1 MSSFS
6 EDDDYSVRYFYDGF
20 CDNDS
25 GLSMYPE
32 SEGSGE
38 YTLPWLVKEAA
49 TTNAD
54 NPRPKVLIVGA
65 GIGGLTLAALLQHTG
80 YDFEIFEREHEIQ
93 PSGSALSL
101 GSSVKGIFQ
110 QLGIFEE
117 FQNLGKPVTS
127 VETFNHNLKTKVF
140 QDWTERIA
148 LSGSFEYIISRPDLH
163 GLLYKLIPPEKIHM
177 GKKALRFMQDEDG
190 VTIQTWDK
198 KFHKGD
204 ILVGADGVYSA
215 VRQSMFKQLKD
226 EKKLPL
232 SDDTPIPFN
241 CVCLMGQTKELDPEE
256 FPDLKKETC
265 QFLNIYGSD
274 ENGEYSLYRQWV
286 TFTTK
291 QNTLCWMVIQYLN
304 KDTAKLNDAFKK
316 SSWGKED
323 ATMMSKQVRHLK
335 VPGGSSGK
343 VLTIGD
349 LIDRSNEDLI
359 SKVSLQEKVF
369 DTWYHGRAVL
379 IGDACHKM
387 NPAGGAGASSA
398 IHDAI
403 TLANW
408 LNILPSPSLA
418 NLDIAFKEYYKER
431 YPAAKEA
438 FARSQTFSKLSGKV
452 ACKFM

>member
-49 TTNAD
+49 MTNAD

-93 PSGSALSL
+93 PS
-101 GSSVKGIFQ
+101 
-110 QLGIFEE
+110 
-117 FQNLGKPVTS
+117 
-127 VETFNHNLKTKVF
+127 
-140 QDWTERIA
+140 
-148 LSGSFEYIISRPDLH
+148 DLH

-359 SKVSLQEKVF
+359 SK
-369 DTWYHGRAVL
+369 
-379 IGDACHKM
+379 M